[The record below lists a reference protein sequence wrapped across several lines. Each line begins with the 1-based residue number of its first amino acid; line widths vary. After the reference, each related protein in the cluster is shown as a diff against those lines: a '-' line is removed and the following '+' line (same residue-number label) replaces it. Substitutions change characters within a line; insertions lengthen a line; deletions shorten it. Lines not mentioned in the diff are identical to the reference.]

1 MPTQCFA
8 IWVRPGLTESLRMAV
23 TQSKEKYSYQNEEA
37 QLEHREVLP
46 TEDSQKELLEIMIV
60 NFIIVIANIH

>member
-1 MPTQCFA
+1 
-8 IWVRPGLTESLRMAV
+8 MAV